1 MNSQDMEPQSGERL
15 SFFQLISKKRL
26 RVEIPIIQRDYA
38 QGRPNQKAVR
48 TAFLDA
54 LYGYLQKGTP
64 LRDLDFVYGSI
75 VANNSKKEDAGTLPV
90 AGRFVPL
97 DGQQRLTT
105 LFLLHWYL
113 AQISGQ
119 TEFLRSAFSIK
130 GHSLFTYETR
140 NSSSEFCDAMIAN
153 DIRIDDLLCDETGS
167 GSIAATIEDA
177 GWFYL
182 SWSSDPTIRSMLIM
196 LDAIHDR
203 FEGCKEFFDLLVDDE
218 APVITFLFLNL
229 QEFKLTDDL
238 YIKMNAR
245 GKPLTQ
251 FENFKA
257 RLEKKVKSFNSP
269 WPEYRLEFQDGP
281 VSGYE
286 YFIHKIDTD
295 WADLFW
301 SYRNETLADN
311 TYDDELMN
319 FMALVIAN
327 FHILDQNLERGLFGS
342 GGSLKRWSFMEY
354 DQLNCL
360 SQNLIVHLISMFD
373 LLHRG
378 NLSQGKLTPYLEPNP
393 YYSEEETF
401 RAVIRNTTSYPEKLR
416 FYGFYRAVENG
427 LRGDELSSWMRVIFN
442 LTENTIINTLDDY
455 YLSLESI
462 RDLAEQ
468 GTPVLELLRRDVD
481 VDGFIGAQITEEKV
495 KAHLI
500 DKSSEWLTEVLSLEN
515 HSFFRGQ
522 VGFVL
527 KFSGIVDYYLEHGN
541 TGWGEAD
548 QQNYLDEFRRYARS
562 ASAVFSVIGVS
573 SSSIDYAWERA
584 VLTKGDYLTTS
595 TADRFNLL
603 STRLAKNNIERD
615 HSWKRLLR
623 LPYTQGSPWDQR
635 QSHVRSV
642 FDDPNFDTDDIQGS
656 LDKICEAA
664 LETLQVVDWRSLL
677 ISTPALFK
685 ICNQGFIVKNNNEV
699 VLLHESQR
707 NHYHS
712 ELYSK
717 FLELRL
723 EADKVNSS
731 PFQLAYYHS
740 DRGADALTYICFSGF
755 RFEDREYQM
764 KVWYQDH
771 QYQFLFST
779 TDGNSCSS
787 KVTSAL
793 EHFGFGAEKGLDDHP
808 VWYLS
813 RFDSPGSAQE
823 AVTELC
829 ALLRGLADN

>member
-1 MNSQDMEPQSGERL
+1 MPSQDIVHQSGERL

-48 TAFLDA
+48 KAFLDA
-54 LYGYLQKGTP
+54 LYGYLKKGTP
-64 LRDLDFVYGSI
+64 RRDLDFVYGSI
-75 VANNSKKEDAGTLPV
+75 VANDTKIEKTEIHPV

-113 AQISGQ
+113 AQISGRA
-119 TEFLRSAFSIK
+119 EFLRSALSIK
-130 GHSLFTYETR
+130 GRSLFTYETR
-140 NSSSEFCDAMIAN
+140 TSSSEFCDALMAN
-153 DIRIDDLLCDETGS
+153 DIRIKDLLCDENGTGS
-167 GSIAATIEDA
+167 ISATIQDA

-182 SWSSDPTIRSMLIM
+182 SWSSDPTIRSMLTM

-203 FEGCKEFFDLLVDDE
+203 FDGCTEFFDLLVDDE
-218 APVITFLFLNL
+218 VPVITFLFLNL

-257 RLEKKVKSFNSP
+257 RLEKKVKSFSSP
-269 WPEYRLEFQDGP
+269 WPEYRLGFQDRP

-301 SYRNETLADN
+301 SYRNEASTDN

-327 FHILDQNLERGLFGS
+327 FHILDQSLERGFFGV
-342 GGSLKRWSFMEY
+342 GGSLKRWSFTDYDEY
-354 DQLNCL
+354 NCL
-360 SQNLIVHLISMFD
+360 SQRLIVHLIAMFD

-378 NLSQGKLTPYLEPNP
+378 SLSEGKIAPYLEPNP
-393 YYSEEETF
+393 YYSEGETF
-401 RAVIRNTTSYPEKLR
+401 KAVIKNTTSYPEKLR

-427 LRGDELSSWMRVIFN
+427 LREDELLSWTRVIFN

-455 YLSLESI
+455 YLLLASI

-468 GTPVLELLRRDVD
+468 DIPILELLRRDVD
-481 VDGFIGAQITEEKV
+481 VDGFLGAQVTEEKI

-500 DKSSEWLTEVLSLEN
+500 AKSPEWRSEIVSVEN
-515 HSFFRGQ
+515 HPFFRGQ
-522 VGFVL
+522 IGFIL
-527 KFSGIVDYYLEHGN
+527 KFSGIVDYYSEHGDTN
-541 TGWGEAD
+541 WKDSD
-548 QQNYLDEFRRYARS
+548 QQYLDEFRRYAKS
-562 ASAVFSVIGVS
+562 ASAVFSAIRRS
-573 SSSIDYAWERA
+573 SASIDYSWERA
-584 VLTKGDYLTTS
+584 VLTKGDYFTTS

-623 LPYTQGSPWDQR
+623 LPYSEGDLWDRR
-635 QSHVRSV
+635 QSFVRSV
-642 FDDPNFDTDDIQGS
+642 FDDPKFDETDIQGS
-656 LDKICEAA
+656 LEKICTAA
-664 LETLQVVDWRSLL
+664 LEASPIEDWRSLL
-677 ISTPALFK
+677 ISMPDLFR
-685 ICNQGFIVKNNNEV
+685 ICNQGFIVKNNKEI

-707 NHYHS
+707 NHYHT

-717 FLELRL
+717 FLELKIA
-723 EADKVNSS
+723 ADNLDCS
-731 PFQLAYYHS
+731 PFQSIYYHA
-740 DRGADALTYICFSGF
+740 DRGAEALTYILFSGF
-755 RFEDREYQM
+755 RLEGQDYQM
-764 KVWYQDH
+764 KVWYQGH

-779 TDGNSCSS
+779 TGDSS
-787 KVTSAL
+787 FSLKVVSAL
-793 EHFGFGAEKGLDDHP
+793 ETLGFHAEANLDDDP
-808 VWYLS
+808 VKYLS

-823 AVTELC
+823 AITELC
-829 ALLRGLADN
+829 ALLRDLTDD